1 MMGED
6 DADDLSE
13 GSFNSKSVWARMS
26 VVAAG
31 PIFNLILAC
40 VFCFIL
46 IMITGYRSPEITG
59 VLDGYSAQEEGLQAG
74 DVITEINGRNVHI
87 WDDVSL
93 YTMTHADEAP
103 FKVEY
108 ERDRQEIYGKTG
120 ASTVG
125 RRCRTAAWGD
135 KRRYSKTGDF
145 QIC

>member
-1 MMGED
+1 
-6 DADDLSE
+6 
-13 GSFNSKSVWARMS
+13 MS

-108 ERDRQEIYGKTG
+108 ERDGKKYTAKLEPRQLMPH
-120 ASTVG
+120 
-125 RRCRTAAWGD
+125 RCLG
-135 KRRYSKTGDF
+135 
-145 QIC
+145 